1 MSELLIVRDI
11 AKSFGGLHALTGC
24 NLSLETGR
32 ITGLIGP
39 NGAGKT
45 SLLNVVTGLVQ
56 PDAGTV
62 SFGGVDVTGLAPSRL
77 AARGLGRTFQ
87 IARELGSLTVFEN
100 LLLAPPAQCG
110 EAVITSLVRRRKW
123 WAQEH
128 ENAGKAKALLD
139 RIGLWGLADQPSAQ
153 LSGGQK
159 KLLDIAR
166 TLLLE
171 PSLILLDEP
180 GAGVSPPLKQEI
192 IRLIRDLKADGMSFG
207 LVEHDM
213 HLIAELC
220 DHVHVLAE
228 GRVLLSGSF
237 DDVASDKRVVDAY
250 LGIAA

>member
-1 MSELLIVRDI
+1 MSELLVVRDI
-11 AKSFGGLHALTGC
+11 AKSFGGLHALAGC
-24 NLSLETGR
+24 NLSLEAGR

-45 SLLNVVTGLVQ
+45 TLLNVVTGLVQ

-62 SFGGVDVTGLAPSRL
+62 SFRDVDVTGLAPSRL

-87 IARELGSLTVFEN
+87 IARELRSLTVFEN
-100 LLLAPPAQCG
+100 LLLAPPGQCG

-128 ENAGKAKALLD
+128 ENASKAKVLLD
-139 RIGLWGLADQPSAQ
+139 RIGLWRLADQPSAQ

-237 DDVASDKRVVDAY
+237 DDVASDERVVDAY